1 MVVLLYKMNL
11 NDLIS
16 FPSSIRLKDL
26 EEQRGLL
33 SEAARALQSQE
44 EKQKERMT
52 SIRQQ
57 LAEEQVALFN
67 FHLFLWLILCA
78 CFCCSYFFCF

>member
-44 EKQKERMT
+44 EKHKERMT

-57 LAEEQVALFN
+57 LAEEQVALFY

-78 CFCCSYFFCF
+78 CFCCYFFCF